1 MVGDVLKENERMLEL
16 SRHLGFE
23 VDPAVAEPDIT
34 RVVLML
40 QSGEAG

>member
-1 MVGDVLKENERMLEL
+1 VGDVLKENERMLEL
-16 SRHLGFE
+16 ARHLGFE
-23 VDPAVAEPDIT
+23 VDPAVAEPDST